1 MEKFQNQKAL
11 YSFFLPESNA
21 LKKVFRM
28 VRITL
33 FCFFLSLIQVL
44 ALDTYSQ
51 QTRVSIKLNDQRLED
66 ALKSIEEKSE
76 FFFMYNKDLID
87 VDKLVSINLTDKTI
101 QNVLDELLKG
111 TDISY
116 SIVNRQI
123 ILSNLKTNSV
133 SFAEQKKSVTGK
145 VLDSSGATLPG
156 VSVVVKGTT
165 NGTITDLDGNFKLS
179 NVPENALLVFSF
191 VGMKSQEVS
200 VAGKTDIEIKLVEES
215 IGLDEVVAVGYGS
228 QKKSSLTGAVASIS
242 PKELAKLPQS
252 NLGAAL
258 QGRSPGVSVTT
269 DGGVAG
275 GAVNILIRGASSLT
289 NVSPLY
295 VIDGAFA
302 NNLSGINTAD
312 IENMEILKD
321 AAAAAIYGSR
331 AANGVI
337 LISTKRG
344 KAGQLQVHLNSSYSL
359 QTPSKYLDFIN
370 AQQYDKLMIDVATR
384 EGITPAA
391 RLTSLFNP
399 AIDEDYQK
407 LWFGNAPMYNVG
419 LDISGGSE
427 NSTFYTSA
435 NYLNQES
442 ILAYSNF
449 KRYDFRLNTSQKR
462 NHFKLDESISV
473 NRTESKPNYAYSGA
487 AYGYDIPL
495 LPARNPDKT
504 LWGANSDGFA
514 NGLQSQYYIANPP
527 STPNPT
533 FTTNNMFATGA
544 LSHFNENYTIIT
556 GSLKASY
563 EIAKGFMYS
572 LGLNGFYQISTSTY
586 DIPSY
591 TLLDIDGKN
600 PAIQNR
606 SYTQNKGDYFQYTL
620 DNLLSYKKTIGD
632 HDIDVLAGQSWL
644 SESSTSGTIIG
655 GAGNFVSNSITT
667 AQGAVA
673 TSGYNYDAGLLSF
686 FGRANYGY
694 KNRYLVSVSARSD
707 ASSKFSKSKR
717 VGVFPSLSLGW
728 NIHNESFFK
737 SNFISQAKLR
747 ASYGE
752 LGANFIPPY
761 SFVSTIRATVPV
773 TLGDQ
778 SRSMGTITEL
788 ANPDLKWETSKTYDI
803 GFDLSFM
810 KNKLSFSADYFYKD
824 NVDLLA
830 GLTPPPSSGRGLD
843 IASSSYFVNSANVRN
858 NGLEFSL
865 TYHKSSGKFTYDV
878 TANLS
883 HVSNKVIS
891 LGTNV
896 QPILGF
902 AYSGSFSDSPT
913 ITKPGLPIG
922 EFWGYKTAGIYQKD
936 SDVPQ
941 SGVEK
946 GKKAGDLIF
955 ADTNGDNVVDV
966 NDKVDLGSPFPDFE
980 YGLNFSGN
988 YGNFDMT
995 IYLLGSQG
1003 NKIFNS
1009 SKYTSYFLTTKA
1021 KIADVL
1027 NAWTPTNTSSNLPR
1041 IATAS
1046 ALGFNALPSS
1056 FYVEDG
1062 SYLRLKNL
1070 QIGYSVPKSAYKKF
1084 PLDKIRAYFGV
1095 QNLFT
1100 ITKYSGYD
1108 PEVAVIPRETLN
1120 AAATGGRSKD
1130 VNILFNRGVDSRAYP
1145 RDRTFTIG
1153 LQLTF

>member
-1 MEKFQNQKAL
+1 MEKFRNPEASKT
-11 YSFFLPESNA
+11 FFSLEGFA
-21 LKKVFRM
+21 LKKLFRM
-28 VRITL
+28 ARITL
-33 FCFFLSLIQVL
+33 FCFFLGVIQAF
-44 ALDTYSQ
+44 ALNTYSQ
-51 QTRVSIKLNDQRLED
+51 QAHISIKLHDQRLENV
-66 ALKSIEEKSE
+66 LKSIENNSE
-76 FFFMYNKDLID
+76 YFFMYNKDLIN
-87 VDKLVSINLTDKTI
+87 VEKVVSIDAADQTI
-101 QNVLDELLKG
+101 QAVLDQLLKG

-123 ILSNLKTNSV
+123 ILSNLKNNSGTV
-133 SFAEQKKSVTGK
+133 SDQKKSVSGK
-145 VLDSSGATLPG
+145 VTDSTGSTLPG

-165 NGTITDLDGNFKLS
+165 NGTITDMDGNFKLT
-179 NVPENALLVFSF
+179 NVPDNGILVFSF
-191 VGMKSQEVS
+191 VGMKSQEIS
-200 VAGKTDIEIKLVEES
+200 LAGKTTIDVKLVEES
-215 IGLDEVVAVGYGS
+215 IGLDEVVAVGYGT

-242 PKELAKLPQS
+242 PKELSKLPQS

-344 KAGQLQVHLNSSYSL
+344 KAGQLQINLNSSYSL

-370 AQQYDKLMIDVATR
+370 AQQYAKLMVDVATR
-384 EGITPAA
+384 EGITPPV
-391 RLTSLFNP
+391 RLTSQFNP
-399 AIDEDYQK
+399 AIDQDYQK

-427 NSTFYTSA
+427 NSTFYSSV

-449 KRYDFRLNTSQKR
+449 KRYDARINTSQKR
-462 NHFKLDESISV
+462 NKFKLDESISV

-495 LPARNPDKT
+495 LPAKNTDKS
-504 LWGANSDGFA
+504 LWGTNSEGFA
-514 NGLQSQYYIANPP
+514 GGLQSEYYIANPP

-556 GSLKASY
+556 GSAKASY
-563 EIAKGFMYS
+563 EIAKGLVYS
-572 LGLNGFYQISTSTY
+572 LGLNGFYQVSTSTY
-586 DIPSY
+586 DIPSF
-591 TLLDIDGKN
+591 TLLDINGKN

-606 SYTQNKGDYFQYTL
+606 SYTQTKGDYFQYTM
-620 DNLLSYKKTIGD
+620 DNLLSFKRTIGEN
-632 HDIDVLAGQSWL
+632 DIDVLLGQSWL
-644 SESSTSGTIIG
+644 SEKSTSGAIIG
-655 GAGNFVSNSITT
+655 GAGNFVSNTITT
-667 AQGAVA
+667 ARGSVA
-673 TSGYNYDAGLLSF
+673 TSGYNYDSGLLSF
-686 FGRANYGY
+686 FGRVNYGY
-694 KNRYLVSVSARSD
+694 KDRYLVSVSARSD
-707 ASSKFSKSKR
+707 ASSKFAKSKR
-717 VGVFPSLSLGW
+717 VGVFPSLSVGW

-737 SNFISQAKLR
+737 SNIISQAKLR
-747 ASYGE
+747 GSYGE

-803 GFDLSFM
+803 GVDLSFF

-865 TYHKSSGKFTYDV
+865 TYHKSSGKFTYNV

-883 HVSNKVIS
+883 HVSNKVVS

-922 EFWGYKTAGIYQKD
+922 VFWGYKTDGVYQKD

-941 SGVEK
+941 TGVEK
-946 GKKAGDLIF
+946 GKKAGDLKF
-955 ADTNGDNVVDV
+955 VNTNGDNVVDV
-966 NDKVDLGSPFPDFE
+966 NDKTVIGSPFPDFE

-995 IYLLGSQG
+995 IYLVGSQG
-1003 NKIFNS
+1003 NSIFNS

-1021 KIADVL
+1021 KTSDVL
-1027 NAWTPTNTSSNLPR
+1027 NAWTPTNTNTNLPR
-1041 IATAS
+1041 ITTAS
-1046 ALGFNALPSS
+1046 AMGGNALPNS

-1062 SYLRLKNL
+1062 SYLRLKNF
-1070 QIGYSVPKSAYKKF
+1070 QVGYTVAKGMFKKL
-1084 PLDKIRAYFGV
+1084 PLEKIRAYFGV

-1145 RDRTFTIG
+1145 RDRTYTIG
-1153 LQLTF
+1153 LQLSF

>member
-1 MEKFQNQKAL
+1 MKKKREVLFPFGDEMKLQFRKMKLTAILLFIVCVTFGNSFSQARLTVRFEKVDIRIAL
-11 YSFFLPESNA
+11 
-21 LKKVFRM
+21 
-28 VRITL
+28 
-33 FCFFLSLIQVL
+33 
-44 ALDTYSQ
+44 
-51 QTRVSIKLNDQRLED
+51 QT
-66 ALKSIEEKSE
+66 IEEKTDYI
-76 FFFMYNKDLID
+76 FLYKDEIFDFSKKVSADFTDAKFED
-87 VDKLVSINLTDKTI
+87 VLKSFCNQTNVSYEVRD
-101 QNVLDELLKG
+101 
-111 TDISY
+111 
-116 SIVNRQI
+116 RQI
-123 ILSNLKTNSV
+123 ILTENKASLSPPG
-133 SFAEQKKSVTGK
+133 SQSQKKEIKGK
-145 VLDSSGATLPG
+145 VTDSTGGPLPG

-165 NGTITDLDGNFKLS
+165 NGNITDFDGNYKLKD
-179 NVPENALLVFSF
+179 VPEGAILVFSF
-191 VGMKSQEVS
+191 VGMKTQEVVS
-200 VAGKTDIEIKLVEES
+200 SKDVINITMADES

-242 PKELAKLPQS
+242 PKELQKLPQS
-252 NLGAAL
+252 NVGAAL

-302 NNLSGINTAD
+302 NNLSGVNSAD

-344 KAGQLQVHLNSSYSL
+344 KAGELQINLNSSYSI
-359 QTPSKYLDFIN
+359 QTPSKYLSFIN
-370 AQQYDKLMIDVATR
+370 ATQYAKLMNDVAGR
-384 EGITPAA
+384 EGITAPA
-391 RLTSLFNP
+391 RLTSKFNP

-419 LDISGGSE
+419 LDISGGHE
-427 NSTFYTSA
+427 NSTFYTSI

-442 ILAYSNF
+442 ILAFSNF
-449 KRYDFRLNTSQKR
+449 KRYDFRLNSSQKR
-462 NHFKLDESISV
+462 NRFKLDESISV

-487 AYGYDIPL
+487 AYGFDIPL
-495 LPARNPDKT
+495 LPARNPDQQ
-504 LWGANSDGFA
+504 LWGTNSTGFA
-514 NGLQSQYYIANPP
+514 GGLQSEYYIANPP

-533 FTTNNMFATGA
+533 FTTNNMLATGA
-544 LSHFNENYTIIT
+544 LSRFNENYTIIT
-556 GSLKASY
+556 GSAKASY
-563 EIAKGFMYS
+563 DIAKGLVYS
-572 LGLNGFYQISTSTY
+572 LGLNGFYQVSNSIY
-586 DIPSY
+586 DIPNF

-600 PAIQNR
+600 PSVQNR
-606 SYTQNKGDYFQYTL
+606 SYTGTKGDYFQYTM
-620 DNLLSYKKTIGD
+620 DNLISYKKSTD
-632 HDIDVLAGQSWL
+632 KHDIDLLVGQSWL
-644 SESSTSGTIIG
+644 SESSNSSTIIG
-655 GAGNFVSNSITT
+655 GAGNFVSNTIETI
-667 AQGAVA
+667 QGSVA
-673 TSGYNYDAGLLSF
+673 TSGYNYGSGLLSF
-686 FGRANYGY
+686 FGRANYVY
-694 KNRYLVSVSARSD
+694 KNRYIISASARSD

-717 VGVFPSLSLGW
+717 VGVFPSLSVGW
-728 NIHNESFFK
+728 NIHNESFFR
-737 SNFISQAKLR
+737 SNLITQAKLR

-803 GFDLSFM
+803 GVDLAFF
-810 KNKLSFSADYFYKD
+810 KNKLSFSADYYYK
-824 NVDLLA
+824 NNIDLLA

-843 IASSSYFVNSANVRN
+843 IGSSSYYVNSANVRN
-858 NGLEFSL
+858 NGIEFSL
-865 TYHKSSGKFTYDV
+865 GYRKSSGVFTYNI

-902 AYSGSFSDSPT
+902 QYSGSFSDSPT

-922 EFWGYKTAGIYQKD
+922 TFWGYKSVGIYQKD

-955 ADTNGDNVVDV
+955 ADENKDGIVDV
-966 NDKVDLGSPFPDFE
+966 NDKTSLGSPFPDFE
-980 YGLNFSGN
+980 YGLNFSAN

-1003 NKIFNS
+1003 NSIFNA

-1021 KIADVL
+1021 KTTDVL
-1027 NAWTPTNTSSNLPR
+1027 NAWTPTNTNTNLPR
-1041 IATAS
+1041 ITVAS
-1046 ALGFNALPSS
+1046 ASGSNALPNS
-1056 FYVEDG
+1056 FYVENG
-1062 SYLRLKNL
+1062 SYIRLKNF
-1070 QIGYSVPKSAYKKF
+1070 QVGYTIPKGTFKKI
-1084 PLDKIRAYFGV
+1084 PLEKVRAYFGV

-1100 ITKYSGYD
+1100 LTSYSGYD
-1108 PEVAVIPRETLN
+1108 PEVAVMPRETLN

-1145 RDRTFTIG
+1145 RDRTFTFG
-1153 LQLTF
+1153 LQLSF